1 MDERHDDVAWAFVE
15 ALTSASRAVRRD
27 EARGPAHGDAV
38 TPGQMR
44 LLRTLA
50 RSDGPMRAVD
60 LAATLD
66 VAPRSVTTKVDQ
78 AEADG
83 FVRRLADPSD
93 RRARLVELTDAG
105 REALHRVWDDHRR
118 RAARRLQRLGPDE
131 REELVR
137 LLRRVAA
144 DGADEDTGPGC
155 AQGDAEDAGAPAR

>member
-1 MDERHDDVAWAFVE
+1 MNGRHEDVAWAFVE
-15 ALTSASRAVRRD
+15 AVTSVSRALRRD
-27 EARGPAHGDAV
+27 GARGVGHGDAV

-60 LAATLD
+60 LAAALE
-66 VAPRSVTTKVDQ
+66 VAPRSITTKVDQ

-118 RAARRLQRLGPDE
+118 GAARRLQRLSP
-131 REELVR
+131 EEQATLHR
-137 LLRRVAA
+137 LLARAL
-144 DGADEDTGPGC
+144 GADDP
-155 AQGDAEDAGAPAR
+155 R